1 MRGLGISIVAVV
13 FLAIASV
20 GAYMVKNY
28 LDDQAKQQAKEKLVR
43 ELPADWQEFQKQLPD
58 TGVEGTLAVNYPDV
72 TFNMTLVDVSEVII
86 LDTNQTE
93 MLDKMLFKQF
103 CTSILEAER
112 DDSVDTRLAFEM
124 MKEDRMS
131 ITAIF
136 NNAGGYQIYRKR
148 LYVTDCPQFEQLYAE
163 HVK

>member
-1 MRGLGISIVAVV
+1 MRGLGLAIMAAVFLVIVAVGTYV
-13 FLAIASV
+13 VKS
-20 GAYMVKNY
+20 YM
-28 LDDQAKQQAKEKLVR
+28 DDQAKQLAKEKLIH
-43 ELPADWQEFQKQLPD
+43 ELPADWQEYQKQLPD

-86 LDTNQTE
+86 LDTSQTE

-103 CTSILEAER
+103 CSSILEADR
-112 DDSVDTRLAFEM
+112 DNNMDTRLAFEM

-136 NNAGGYQIYRKR
+136 NNAKGYQIYRKR
-148 LYVTDCPQFEQLYAE
+148 LYVTDCPQFEQLYKE